1 MSISLRR
8 VLNKNNRRF
17 RSSFSFVTLYVII
30 NYLLTYYFDFRK
42 TKFLKMKST
51 VYRRGKILYAR
62 EFYFKRKKRPIFL
75 ILMIPLYSSSKN
87 SSVCSR
93 YSHGSTVTSAM
104 NNIYYIHNKIVLSLL
119 MPLSH
124 FCHGTHVQ
132 FNYNNVVS
140 LIIFFFISFV

>member
-1 MSISLRR
+1 
-8 VLNKNNRRF
+8 
-17 RSSFSFVTLYVII
+17 
-30 NYLLTYYFDFRK
+30 
-42 TKFLKMKST
+42 MKST

-104 NNIYYIHNKIVLSLL
+104 NNIYYIHNKIVLSPL
-119 MPLSH
+119 MPLKPFLSRYTCTYNFVFH
-124 FCHGTHVQ
+124 FICIILLIFDVRMSYFART
-132 FNYNNVVS
+132 S
-140 LIIFFFISFV
+140 LLRRCGVRPSSICGKGMKHLVCKYLF